1 MIDLFCKMRHPPL
14 SMIGSKVIYR
24 FLGGKYIVFDVYRR
38 TILSQHIS
46 KFNSM
51 KLVRGN
57 HVRNT
62 TMGGEFTKAT
72 GGRQNLCTFGLGLG
86 IRN

>member
-1 MIDLFCKMRHPPL
+1 
-14 SMIGSKVIYR
+14 
-24 FLGGKYIVFDVYRR
+24 
-38 TILSQHIS
+38 
-46 KFNSM
+46 M